1 VSGGSGT
8 LKPNGRRGVFSRIYW
23 VSFIGKEF
31 VVYLFIV
38 HRLDNAD
45 ADRMMDHQ
53 PCQQVAVNQNN
64 LIFVTFRE
72 FFRWLCEIGS
82 CWQPSVFTI
91 APQVINDK
99 CPGAFKA

>member
-1 VSGGSGT
+1 MNGGSGT
-8 LKPNGRRGVFSRIYW
+8 LKPNGRRGVFSWIYW

-82 CWQPSVFTI
+82 C
-91 APQVINDK
+91 DK
-99 CPGAFKA
+99 DAFRRLVSA